1 MNNIHSSAWLA
12 LFSSLKKKGISLCFP
27 RTKFPDPKKFVTY
40 QQVDL
45 IFYLDIWIWKIQI
58 QISTHITVGLREEY
72 LLAKWSALESQKKI
86 YADAIANRVSKE
98 EVVNEDSHFWEYAQ
112 ILILFTTVQFCFL
125 WIVYQQKCSD
135 KV

>member
-1 MNNIHSSAWLA
+1 MRAMLLYLHACCRLKHKRFKPD
-12 LFSSLKKKGISLCFP
+12 LFQFGLF
-27 RTKFPDPKKFVTY
+27 
-40 QQVDL
+40 Q
-45 IFYLDIWIWKIQI
+45 WIWKIQI